1 MLLLWETAAE
11 TCQKFLTFK
20 KFPPCSKDSNLFIS
34 VLSSLRYVGEA
45 EKRIRELFADAE
57 AEQKSAGASSDLHII
72 IFDEIDA
79 ICKTRGTTRDGTGV
93 GDSIVS
99 SFYE

>member
-1 MLLLWETAAE
+1 M
-11 TCQKFLTFK
+11 
-20 KFPPCSKDSNLFIS
+20 
-34 VLSSLRYVGEA
+34 GEA
-45 EKRIRELFADAE
+45 EKKIRELFADAE
-57 AEQKSAGASSDLHII
+57 AEQKSAGEASDLHII

-99 SFYE
+99 YL